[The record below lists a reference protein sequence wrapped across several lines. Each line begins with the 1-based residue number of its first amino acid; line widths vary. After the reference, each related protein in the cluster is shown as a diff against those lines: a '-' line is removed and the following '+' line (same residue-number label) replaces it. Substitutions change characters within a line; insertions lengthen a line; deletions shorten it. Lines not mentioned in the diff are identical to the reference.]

1 VGEIELYLDASFIVA
16 LLTSEPASHRVD
28 RFIQSN
34 PGVLLTSNFAAAEF
48 ASAISR
54 LVRMREIPI
63 EEGRIILSAFDR
75 WAQTAAIEI
84 EISAADIALS
94 TSFLRRLDLPLRT
107 PDAIHIAAALRL
119 EAGLAT
125 LDRRTAANARALG
138 LEVAD
143 I

>member
-1 VGEIELYLDASFIVA
+1 VGEIVHYLDASFLVA
-16 LLTSEPASHRVD
+16 LLTPELASPRAESFAAANALSLIASD
-28 RFIQSN
+28 
-34 PGVLLTSNFAAAEF
+34 FAAAEY
-48 ASAISR
+48 ASSIAR
-54 LVRMREIPI
+54 RVRMGEFTIAQ
-63 EEGRIILSAFDR
+63 GQFALATFDGWLAQSAT
-75 WAQTAAIEI
+75 WI

>member
-1 VGEIELYLDASFIVA
+1 
-16 LLTSEPASHRVD
+16 
-28 RFIQSN
+28 
-34 PGVLLTSNFAAAEF
+34 
-48 ASAISR
+48 
-54 LVRMREIPI
+54 MREIPI